1 VAVARRI
8 LHHLTEAAVEV
19 EEDEEEEEET
29 EVAAEEEAV
38 ATKTEEITEKKVA
51 MNTNQETKTVVVAG
65 TKEATNKEV
74 KTEVDVEAKTEDVEE
89 ETVEAIRTEKEE
101 VEVATKAEAVVA
113 DLATNLPSH
122 LSLSLRTQKK
132 PRLKSVISP
141 LTSSRCPLERMLLKF
156 SSIPSVSKIVMKK
169 ISRTLLHQ

>member
-1 VAVARRI
+1 VARRI
-8 LHHLTEAAVEV
+8 LCLTVAAVEV

-38 ATKTEEITEKKVA
+38 ATKTVEITEKEVA
-51 MNTNQETKTVVVAG
+51 MNTSQETKTVVVAG
-65 TKEATNKEV
+65 TKEATHKEAKEV
-74 KTEVDVEAKTEDVEE
+74 KTEVVVEE
-89 ETVEAIRTEKEE
+89 ETVEATRTEKEE

-113 DLATNLPSH
+113 DSATSLPSH

-156 SSIPSVSKIVMKK
+156 SSILSVSKIVMKK

>member
-1 VAVARRI
+1 MARRI
-8 LHHLTEAAVEV
+8 LHRLTEAAVEV

-51 MNTNQETKTVVVAG
+51 MNTNQETKTVVAAG
-65 TKEATNKEV
+65 MKEATNKEAR
-74 KTEVDVEAKTEDVEE
+74 EVDVEAKTEDVEE